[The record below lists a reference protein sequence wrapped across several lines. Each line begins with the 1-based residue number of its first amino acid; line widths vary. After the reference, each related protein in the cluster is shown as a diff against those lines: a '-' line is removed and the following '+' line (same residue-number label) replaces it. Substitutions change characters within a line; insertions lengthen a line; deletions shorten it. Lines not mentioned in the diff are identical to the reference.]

1 MAIVVEDGTGFP
13 NAQVVASVAEA
24 NAYFAARG
32 EPEPIVATMDA
43 ALVRGW
49 QYIESAYRG
58 RWKGRKV
65 WELQA
70 LAWPRQGIIDEEGFE
85 IRPNIVPKLVKSANA
100 HAALLHIQGV
110 DLEAAASATTTLT
123 REVNKVGDVS
133 SEKEY
138 ASAASQRSAGFLV
151 IDSYLS
157 GLVISKPGS
166 DFGMVRLIRG

>member
-1 MAIVVEDGTGFP
+1 MAIVVEDGTGLP
-13 NAQVVASVAEA
+13 SAQAMASVAEA
-24 NAYFAARG
+24 NAYLTVRG
-32 EPEPIVATMDA
+32 EPEPPTATIEA

-49 QYIESAYRG
+49 EYIENAYRG

-70 LAWPRQGIIDEEGFE
+70 LAWPRQGVIDEEGFE
-85 IRPNIVPKLVKSANA
+85 IWPNIVPKLVKSANA
-100 HAALLHIQGV
+100 HAALLHIQSV
-110 DLEAAASATTTLT
+110 DLEAAASATMTLT

-138 ASAASQRSAGFLV
+138 ASAASQRSAGLLV

-157 GLVISKPGS
+157 GLVISKPGA

>member
-1 MAIVVEDGTGFP
+1 MAIIVEDGSGLT
-13 NAQVVASVAEA
+13 NAQAMTSVAEA
-24 NAYFAARG
+24 NRYFAARG
-32 EPEPIVATMDA
+32 EAEPPVATMEA

-49 QYIESAYRG
+49 QYIENAYRG

-70 LAWPRQGIIDEEGFE
+70 LAWPRQGVIDEEDFE
-85 IRPNIVPKLVKSANA
+85 IQPNVVPKLVKDANC

-110 DLEAAASATTTLT
+110 DLVVGASATTTLT
-123 REVNKVGDVS
+123 REINKVGDVS

-138 ASAASQRSAGFLV
+138 ATAASQRDSVFLV
-151 IDSYLS
+151 IDGFLS
-157 GLVISKPGS
+157 GLVLSKPGG